1 MSGSKNKI
9 DAETGILERVAQ
21 NAVSNFDGILSIKP
35 VAKYFSGARC
45 ILKMNGKIIGFAF
58 AISWRINTSV
68 TPIHTI
74 DNYEDHELAPKRIEV
89 SGTVSGFRI
98 PGSGPGVELL
108 QSDVLGFLH
117 QRYVEIE
124 VRDSQTDN
132 ILFYT
137 GKALITNRSEN
148 VRTNSLSEMS
158 LEFTAIGYRDEK
170 DPSLPANKTAAQLEG
185 SKYTDR
191 FDNIADK
198 ARNVFSS
205 KS

>member
-1 MSGSKNKI
+1 MSASKNKI
-9 DAETGILERVAQ
+9 DAETGLLERVGKNVA
-21 NAVSNFDGILSIKP
+21 SNFDGILSVKP
-35 VAKYFSGARC
+35 MAKYFSGARC

-89 SGTVSGFRI
+89 SGAISGFRI
-98 PGSGPGVELL
+98 PGSGPGDQLL
-108 QSDVLGFLH
+108 QADVLSFLH
-117 QRYVEIE
+117 QKYIEIE

-137 GKALITNRSEN
+137 SKALITNRNES

-158 LEFTAIGYRDEK
+158 LEFTAIGYRDER
-170 DPSLPANKTAAQLEG
+170 DPSLPQNMTAKELEKN
-185 SKYTDR
+185 KYTNR
-191 FDNIADK
+191 FDNLIDK
-198 ARNVFSS
+198 AKKTFST
-205 KS
+205 KT